1 MQVSTKELRI
11 QPGRIIEQV
20 SLGEEIIITYHGKAL
35 AKIIPI
41 NDKELDINSTNE
53 LFGMWKDNSNTE
65 NVDAYVRNLRKGR
78 PF

>member
-65 NVDAYVRNLRKGR
+65 NVNSYVRNLRKGR
-78 PF
+78 QF

>member
-53 LFGMWKDNSNTE
+53 LFGMWNDNSNTE
-65 NVDAYVRNLRKGR
+65 NVDAYVRTLRKGR
-78 PF
+78 QF